1 MFNNI
6 NKDIS
11 RNHTHTHRRTLIAIS
26 VSAHF
31 AVAFSG
37 FTALVTPCR
46 VFPAR
51 HGRQHES
58 GICLHQ
64 SSQSIGI

>member
-11 RNHTHTHRRTLIAIS
+11 RNHTHRHTHTPIHTLIAIS

-31 AVAFSG
+31 AVASFGVYGASYAVPCIPG
-37 FTALVTPCR
+37 ETWAPTRVGDLSTA
-46 VFPAR
+46 
-51 HGRQHES
+51 E
-58 GICLHQ
+58 
-64 SSQSIGI
+64 